1 MNFLKRIPL
10 YLISTLLVIG
20 IVYGAWFI
28 LGVTD
33 LGNPRFGIRSAAMV
47 GSLLFLAQ
55 MAFGQGLWEKVFRP
69 GWPVCLL
76 WMVIFTGVMTKAADF
91 WTVNSEAL
99 CNYFLISFASL
110 AILSA
115 ACFHGRHWRWGRW
128 IFGAFSILY
137 SAILAWE
144 AFCYLSFYK
153 SFGTVFST
161 EDMVATL
168 LSNSR
173 ESFEYI
179 QSHVGFATFGIFI
192 VLFLLFVSFQA
203 RLTIHAMK
211 REEKKQKIW
220 QKVLSVIVILGALA
234 IAGHF
239 IPRSFPVMEYRDARI
254 HIRNMRQ
261 ISESHAANLKNFS
274 LHVKPEETLA
284 HQVPG
289 SVILVIGESENR
301 DHMKAF
307 NPSYPRETTPWLSS
321 VKGEKG
327 FYFYP
332 LAYSNF
338 PNTSGALPAYVTGTN
353 QYNQKSILD
362 AFNLMDV
369 AKAAGYTTWW
379 ITNQDASDDGV
390 ISTLEKSADR
400 MHRISPPAKD
410 DMHIMKYLKEIP
422 KEGNQF
428 IVIHLMGSHDRY
440 RDRVPED
447 FPLIPGTSM
456 TEKVD
461 QYDNSVAYTDKVLE
475 TIFSYAREN
484 LRLQA
489 FLYCSDHGE
498 DMTYFHSG
506 GQRFTYD
513 MVRVPLVIYLSS
525 DYLKRYPDKAGSLKH
540 HENRAFTND
549 LVFDTLSGILNAPN
563 TDYEPKYDL
572 SSPAYSLTLDNALT
586 KTGMYRVQDDPALR
600 KS

>member
-1 MNFLKRIPL
+1 MKKGITYVVSSVTIIGLI
-10 YLISTLLVIG
+10 YL
-20 IVYGAWFI
+20 AWFL

-33 LGNPRFGIRSAAMV
+33 LGNPRFGIRSAAIV
-47 GSLLFLAQ
+47 GALLFLAQ
-55 MAFGQGLWEKVFRP
+55 MAFGEGLWEKDFRP
-69 GWPVCLL
+69 GWPICLL
-76 WMVIFTGVMTKAADF
+76 WLCIFTGVMTKAADS
-91 WTVNSEAL
+91 WDVNSEAL

-179 QSHVGFATFGIFI
+179 QSHVGFATFGIFLLLYI
-192 VLFLLFVSFQA
+192 LFVVFQA
-203 RLTIHAMK
+203 RLAIHSVR
-211 REEKKQKIW
+211 REGKEQKIW
-220 QKVLSVIVILGALA
+220 QKGLSVIVILGALA

-239 IPRSFPVMEYRDARI
+239 IPRSFPVMEYRDARV

-261 ISESHAANLKNFS
+261 ISESHATNLKNFS

-284 HQVPG
+284 HQLPG

-321 VKGEKG
+321 VKGEEG

-461 QYDNSVAYTDKVLE
+461 QYDNTIAYTDKVLE
-475 TIFSYAREN
+475 TIFSYAIEN

-489 FLYCSDHGE
+489 LLFCSDHGE

-513 MVRVPLVIYLSS
+513 MVRVPLMIYLS
-525 DYLKRYPDKAGSLKH
+525 DEYRNLYPETAASLKS
-540 HENRAFTND
+540 HEKSIFTND
-549 LVFDTLSGILNAPN
+549 LIFDTLSGLWKAPN
-563 TDYEPKYDL
+563 TDYDSKYDL
-572 SSPAYSLTLDNALT
+572 SSTSYELPLEKAVT
-586 KTGMYRVQDDPALR
+586 KHGKHKVQDDPAL
-600 KS
+600 KEYMTK